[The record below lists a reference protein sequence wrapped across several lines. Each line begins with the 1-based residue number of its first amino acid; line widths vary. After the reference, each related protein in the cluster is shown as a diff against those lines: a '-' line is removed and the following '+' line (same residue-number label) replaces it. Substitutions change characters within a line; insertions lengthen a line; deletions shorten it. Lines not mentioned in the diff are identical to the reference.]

1 MTLLSVDGLEA
12 GYGTGQVLFGVD
24 FDVETGEIVSLL
36 GRNGAGKT
44 TTMRSIVGAD
54 MPQVTD
60 GTITFQNQSLLD
72 RQSHEI
78 AQLGL
83 SYVPEARRCFPRL
96 TVAENIHVAATA
108 VNDPLP
114 ESDMFDLFPE
124 LDEIRDRRA
133 KNLSGGQQQMVA
145 IARALVANPDLML
158 LDEPCEGLA
167 PMIVR
172 QVEDAIQRINDERDV
187 TVLMVEQNVAA
198 AMAIA
203 DRHYILEE
211 GHLVDE
217 VTTDRLRED
226 DELRQEYLGV

>member
-1 MTLLSVDGLEA
+1 MTLLAIDGLEA
-12 GYGTGQVLFGVD
+12 GYETGQVLFDVD
-24 FDVETGEIVSLL
+24 LEIAEGEAVSLL

-54 MPQVTD
+54 MPHVSA
-60 GTITFQNQSLLD
+60 GTITFQEQDLLE

-78 AQLGL
+78 AELGL

-114 ESDMFDLFPE
+114 ESEMFEVFPE
-124 LDEIRDRRA
+124 LDEIRDRQA

-145 IARALVANPDLML
+145 IARALVANPDLMV

-172 QVEDAIQRINDERDV
+172 QVEEAIQRINDERDV
-187 TVLMVEQNVAA
+187 TVLIVEQNVAA

-217 VTTDRLRED
+217 VTTERLRED

>member
-1 MTLLSVDGLEA
+1 MTLLAIDGLEA
-12 GYGTGQVLFGVD
+12 GYETGQVLFDVD
-24 FDVETGEIVSLL
+24 LEIAEGEAVSLL

-54 MPQVTD
+54 MPHVSA
-60 GTITFQNQSLLD
+60 GTITFQEQDLLE
-72 RQSHEI
+72 RRSHEI
-78 AQLGL
+78 AELGL
-83 SYVPEARRCFPRL
+83 SYVPEERRCFPRL

-114 ESDMFDLFPE
+114 ESDMFEIFPE
-124 LDEIRDRRA
+124 LDEIRDRQA

-145 IARALVANPDLML
+145 IARALVANPDLMV

-172 QVEDAIQRINDERDV
+172 QVEEAIQRINDDRGV
-187 TVLMVEQNVAA
+187 TVLIVEQNVAA

-217 VTTDRLRED
+217 VTTERLRED

>member
-1 MTLLSVDGLEA
+1 MTLLAVDGLEA
-12 GYGTGQVLFGVD
+12 GYETGQVLFGIDIEVD
-24 FDVETGEIVSLL
+24 EGEVVSLL

-44 TTMRSIVGAD
+44 TAIRAVVGAD
-54 MPQVTD
+54 EPHVSG
-60 GTITFQNQSLLD
+60 GTIDFRDQNLLERESFQ
-72 RQSHEI
+72 I
-78 AQLGL
+78 ADLGL
-83 SYVPEARRCFPRL
+83 AYVPEGRRVFPRL
-96 TVAENIHVAATA
+96 TVSENIHVAATA
-108 VNDPLP
+108 VDDPLP
-114 ESDMFDLFPE
+114 ESEVFDFFPE
-124 LDEIRDRRA
+124 LDEVRDRNGS
-133 KNLSGGQQQMVA
+133 KLSGGQQQMVA

-203 DRHYILEE
+203 DRHYIIEE

-217 VTTDRLRED
+217 VTTERLRD
-226 DELRQEYLGV
+226 DEELRRKYLGV